1 MVFLSSSHQV
11 IMPKYI
17 ISLIF
22 FPGGLQMKTML
33 LFVVVAAAA
42 TAHAQHLGDNFDDED
57 NELTSID
64 VQEGDTVK
72 LQCRCD

>member
-1 MVFLSSSHQV
+1 MRKTLFL
-11 IMPKYI
+11 
-17 ISLIF
+17 LA
-22 FPGGLQMKTML
+22 L
-33 LFVVVAAAA
+33 AAMAA

-72 LQCRCD
+72 LECRCDLYDSL

>member
-1 MVFLSSSHQV
+1 MRKTLFL
-11 IMPKYI
+11 
-17 ISLIF
+17 LA
-22 FPGGLQMKTML
+22 
-33 LFVVVAAAA
+33 VAAAA
-42 TAHAQHLGDNFDDED
+42 MAHAQHLGDNFDDED

>member
-1 MVFLSSSHQV
+1 MRRTILA
-11 IMPKYI
+11 
-17 ISLIF
+17 
-22 FPGGLQMKTML
+22 L
-33 LFVVVAAAA
+33 LALAAA

-72 LQCRCD
+72 LECRCD

>member
-1 MVFLSSSHQV
+1 MRR
-11 IMPKYI
+11 
-17 ISLIF
+17 
-22 FPGGLQMKTML
+22 TL
-33 LFVVVAAAA
+33 LLLAVAAA

-72 LQCRCD
+72 LECRCV

>member
-1 MVFLSSSHQV
+1 MKKTLFL
-11 IMPKYI
+11 
-17 ISLIF
+17 LA
-22 FPGGLQMKTML
+22 L
-33 LFVVVAAAA
+33 AAA

-72 LQCRCD
+72 LECRCD

>member
-1 MVFLSSSHQV
+1 
-11 IMPKYI
+11 
-17 ISLIF
+17 
-22 FPGGLQMKTML
+22 MKTML

-42 TAHAQHLGDNFDDED
+42 TAHAQHLGDNFDDEN

-72 LQCRCD
+72 LECRLEKNTNSARSSDVLFELLFCLPYLSQYW